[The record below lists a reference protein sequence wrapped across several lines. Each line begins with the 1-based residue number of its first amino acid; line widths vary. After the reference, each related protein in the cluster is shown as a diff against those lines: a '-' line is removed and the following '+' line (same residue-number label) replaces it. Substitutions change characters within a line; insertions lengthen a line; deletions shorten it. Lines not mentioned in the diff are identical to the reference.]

1 MPALIEST
9 DNLIYVSNISNG
21 RFVPW
26 HGMGIRLEEA
36 PTSRD
41 ALVASGLDWKVE
53 QKEVFVNGVVAE
65 GYKANVRDRDNSILG
80 IVSDRYK
87 VVNNEDAFAFVDNLV
102 DGSATK
108 YETAGSLRNG
118 KTVWMLAKM
127 PDEKILGD
135 DIAQY
140 LCFTNTH
147 DGTGSVKVVPTNIR
161 VVCANTLQIA
171 VNGAKRV
178 WRVTHAG
185 NLESKLFQAHE
196 TLKLNHEYFSAL
208 SRDAYRY
215 ANTSVTD
222 SEFLTRIN
230 NLLPITIEMSD
241 KQKQNVQKI
250 KDNIERCF
258 NMPDISKFKNSE
270 WGVINALSDHVTH
283 FAGIRASASFKETR
297 FDNILSGRTLLDQY
311 MKDNQLLKKIA

>member
-26 HGMGIRLEEA
+26 HGMGVRLEEA
-36 PTSRD
+36 PTSHD

-87 VVNNEDAFAFVDNLV
+87 VVNNEDAFSFVDNLI

-147 DGTGSVKVVPTNIR
+147 DGTGSVKVFFTPIR
-161 VVCANTLQIA
+161 IVCSNTLSAAIE
-171 VNGAKRV
+171 GAPRS
-178 WRVTHAG
+178 WYATHAG
-185 NLESKLFQAHE
+185 NIQGKFHEAQE
-196 TLKLNHEYFSAL
+196 TLFKAKVAMDALKNDAAELAKKKLSDLQIA
-208 SRDAYRY
+208 SI
-215 ANTSVTD
+215 
-222 SEFLTRIN
+222 IN
-230 NLLPITIEMSD
+230 NLFPEVKDEMSNR
-241 KQKQNVQKI
+241 QKENIMTMKKKFINCYNMDDLQN
-250 KDNIERCF
+250 
-258 NMPDISKFKNSE
+258 FKGTG
-270 WGVINALSDHVTH
+270 WGVVNAAADYAAHQSVTSRNPYTESR
-283 FAGIRASASFKETR
+283 FGQVV
-297 FDNILSGRTLLDQY
+297 FDNQFLNKARKLVLS
-311 MKDNQLLKKIA
+311 A

>member
-9 DNLIYVSNISNG
+9 DNLMYV
-21 RFVPW
+21 RAVPW
-26 HGMGIRLEEA
+26 HGMGVRLEEA
-36 PTSRD
+36 PTSHD

-135 DIAQY
+135 DIEQY

-147 DGTGSVKVVPTNIR
+147 DGTGSVKVFFTPIR
-161 VVCANTLQIA
+161 VVCANTLSAAIE
-171 VNGAKRV
+171 GAPRS
-178 WRVTHAG
+178 WYATHAG
-185 NLESKLFQAHE
+185 NIQGKFHEAQE
-196 TLKLNHEYFSAL
+196 TLFRAKVAMDALKNDADILVKKKLSDLQIAAIINDLFPEVKDEMSNRQKENIMTMKKKFINCYNMDDLQNFKGTGWGVVNAAA
-208 SRDAYRY
+208 DY
-215 ANTSVTD
+215 AAHQSVT
-222 SEFLTRIN
+222 SRNPYTESRFG
-230 NLLPITIEMSD
+230 
-241 KQKQNVQKI
+241 QV
-250 KDNIERCF
+250 
-258 NMPDISKFKNSE
+258 
-270 WGVINALSDHVTH
+270 V
-283 FAGIRASASFKETR
+283 
-297 FDNILSGRTLLDQY
+297 FDNQFLNKARKLVLS
-311 MKDNQLLKKIA
+311 A